1 MELKGN
7 VVTFRR
13 QTREHDRD
21 DGGHTQHY
29 IIENTDLRAFVGY
42 VTVRHVAAPD
52 ELSASV
58 LLQETQSWGSPEAR
72 DVLRA
77 IERYAFQAHDC
88 RALSVELNGGDTAA
102 PEQWAEHGYT
112 PLKGTG
118 RRVVVRKARDTSV
131 AP

>member
-1 MELKGN
+1 MALKGH

-21 DGGHTQHY
+21 DGGQTQHY
-29 IIENTDLRAFVGY
+29 IVENTDLRAFVGY
-42 VTVRHVAAPD
+42 VTVRHVSAPA
-52 ELSASV
+52 ELSATV
-58 LLQETQSWGSPEAR
+58 LLQETQSWDSPEAR

-77 IERYAFQAHDC
+77 IERYAFEAQDC
-88 RALSVELNGGDTAA
+88 RALSVELNGGDTT
-102 PEQWAEHGYT
+102 PVDQWTEHGYT

-118 RRVVVRKARDTSV
+118 RRVVVRKARDESL

>member
-1 MELKGN
+1 MALKGN
-7 VVTFRR
+7 FVTFRR

-21 DGGHTQHY
+21 DDGNTQHY
-29 IIENTDLRAFVGY
+29 IVENTEPRAFVGY
-42 VTVRHVAAPD
+42 VTVRHVDAPD
-52 ELSASV
+52 ELSATV

-77 IERYAFQAHDC
+77 IERYAFEAHDC
-88 RALSVELNGGDTAA
+88 RALSVELNGGDTAGPA
-102 PEQWAEHGYT
+102 EWAEHGYT

-118 RRVVVRKARDTSV
+118 RRVVVRKARGASV